1 MRRIDC
7 NGNWSVEK
15 EGTGENRAVHLPHDG
30 MIYEKRDK
38 DAAPAGA
45 CAYFHEGKYIYRK
58 KIMVPA
64 EWTDRAVIL
73 ECEGV
78 YQNASVL
85 VNGEELN
92 RWPYVYTNFYTDM
105 TGRLRPVYEKEVLVI
120 SYNSNAPNVRCYSVS
135 VI

>member
-64 EWTDRAVIL
+64 EWTGRAVIL

-85 VNGEELN
+85 VNGEEI
-92 RWPYVYTNFYTDM
+92 
-105 TGRLRPVYEKEVLVI
+105 GRAHV
-120 SYNSNAPNVRCYSVS
+120 
-135 VI
+135 

>member
-45 CAYFHEGKYIYRK
+45 AFCIADEEG
-58 KIMVPA
+58 
-64 EWTDRAVIL
+64 
-73 ECEGV
+73 
-78 YQNASVL
+78 
-85 VNGEELN
+85 
-92 RWPYVYTNFYTDM
+92 
-105 TGRLRPVYEKEVLVI
+105 
-120 SYNSNAPNVRCYSVS
+120 AP
-135 VI
+135 